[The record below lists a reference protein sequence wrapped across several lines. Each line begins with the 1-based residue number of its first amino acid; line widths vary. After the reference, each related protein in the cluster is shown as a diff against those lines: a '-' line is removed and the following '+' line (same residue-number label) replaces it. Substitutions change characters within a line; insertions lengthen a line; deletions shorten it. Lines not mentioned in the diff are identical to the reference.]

1 MKYDAKT
8 LGTTQLQKII
18 DFSSNETST
27 SKREWR
33 IRRFAEWSWTKME
46 ILLHQVSSLV
56 YTFSGY
62 QGWVTP
68 Q

>member
-8 LGTTQLQKII
+8 FGTTQLQKII

-27 SKREWR
+27 SKRVWR

-46 ILLHQVSSLV
+46 SLQ
-56 YTFSGY
+56 Y
-62 QGWVTP
+62 
-68 Q
+68 